1 MRRNERGIALITVL
15 LLAFA
20 LSALALGA
28 AMMSMNTGL
37 IRRYNERFAV
47 VTDAA
52 LAGLEEGRSKLNG
65 TAGLYPDS
73 GYVTL
78 ENGVAV
84 RDANNTVIPG
94 LTRWTWAGPS
104 GISSGQYG
112 IFGSIISRVT
122 DNTNIQVVRRLE
134 ITQSSFAKYAYFSTI
149 EGTIVFGGGDQIT
162 GPLHSN
168 DDIEVHSSGA
178 RFRDEVRTAGT
189 VVGAA
194 YGTFDK
200 GYTTGV
206 PPIPMPTMTDLTK
219 LRTQAQAGNTYFT
232 GYTTGN
238 YGEARTRIE
247 FVAVDLN
254 NNGSLTDDDEG
265 FIRVYQ
271 GVNGNE
277 PFVSAS
283 RPGSGYQPTSTS
295 VRNCGDWAGSGGGT
309 FLAAASHTG
318 STSSPHNHTS
328 TTLTNANASL
338 NAASSKCYLGGDPNL
353 TNGWV
358 ASNGDGAWLPWTG
371 AVDSRLVAKVGAS
384 QATYYHPITRALNP
398 NFKGVIYVD
407 GKVVIS
413 GTVRGRVTLVSPS
426 QIIIGDDVK
435 QSIDPSLGICDD
447 ILGLFSGDD
456 IVVADNMLNTPL
468 QLPSSSWK
476 TMKAYGNQDEY
487 IHAVILALDIFT
499 ANNYNA
505 GPQTQEACDGS
516 NWGRGCLRISG
527 GLIQRT
533 RGAVGTTAG
542 YGYLKRYTYNT
553 CGLSD
558 PPPYFPTTGYFSRN
572 RFYEINPIGFNV
584 ASWFATYQQ

>member
-1 MRRNERGIALITVL
+1 
-15 LLAFA
+15 
-20 LSALALGA
+20 
-28 AMMSMNTGL
+28 
-37 IRRYNERFAV
+37 
-47 VTDAA
+47 
-52 LAGLEEGRSKLNG
+52 
-65 TAGLYPDS
+65 
-73 GYVTL
+73 
-78 ENGVAV
+78 
-84 RDANNTVIPG
+84 
-94 LTRWTWAGPS
+94 
-104 GISSGQYG
+104 
-112 IFGSIISRVT
+112 
-122 DNTNIQVVRRLE
+122 VVRRLE
-134 ITQSSFAKYAYFSTI
+134 ITQTSFAKYAYFSTI
-149 EGTIVFGGGDQIT
+149 EGTIVFGGGDQIM

-178 RFRDEVRTAGT
+178 RFRDEVRTSGT
-189 VVGAA
+189 VVGAQ

-219 LRTQAQAGNTYFT
+219 LKAQAQAGNTYFP
-232 GYTTGN
+232 GYTTGA

-254 NNGSLTDDDEG
+254 GNGTTTDDDEG
-265 FIRVYQ
+265 FIKVYQ
-271 GVNGNE
+271 GSVNNE
-277 PFVSAS
+277 PFVTAS
-283 RPGSGYQPTSTS
+283 RPGGVYQPNASN
-295 VRNCGDWAGSGGGT
+295 VRNCGDFATLAGVTT
-309 FLAAASHTG
+309 FRAAADHGG
-318 STSSPHNHTS
+318 SPPAPHNH
-328 TTLTNANASL
+328 NQAASL
-338 NAASSKCYLGGDPNL
+338 NAANSKCYLGGDANL
-353 TNGWV
+353 TNGFV

-371 AVDSRLVAKVGAS
+371 PVDARLVALKGAE
-384 QATYYHPITRALNP
+384 ANYFHPITRALNP

-413 GTVRGRVTLVSPS
+413 GTVRGRVTLVSPT
-426 QIIIGDDVK
+426 QIIIGDDIK

-468 QLPSSSWK
+468 QLPNNSWK
-476 TMKAYGNQDEY
+476 TMKAYGNKDEY

-505 GPQTQEACDGS
+505 GPTTQEACDAT

-584 ASWFATYQQ
+584 ATWFATYQQ

>member
-1 MRRNERGIALITVL
+1 MRRNERGVALITVL

-20 LSALALGA
+20 LSALALGS
-28 AMMSMNTGL
+28 AMMAMNTGL
-37 IRRYNERFAV
+37 IRRYNERFAL

-65 TAGLYPDS
+65 TPSLYPDS

-84 RDANNTVIPG
+84 TDANGAVIPG

-104 GISSGQYG
+104 GIKSGQYG

-134 ITQSSFAKYAYFSTI
+134 ITQTSFAKYAYFSTI
-149 EGTIVFGGGDQIT
+149 EGAIVFGGGDQIT

-168 DDIEVHSSGA
+168 DNITIHSTGA

-189 VVGAA
+189 VVNPQ

-219 LRTQAQAGNTYFT
+219 LKAQAQAGNTYFP
-232 GYTTGN
+232 GYTTGA

-254 NNGSLTDDDEG
+254 GNGTTTDDDEG
-265 FIRVYQ
+265 FIKVYQ
-271 GVNGNE
+271 GSANKE
-277 PFVSAS
+277 PFVTAS
-283 RPGSGYQPTSTS
+283 RPGSGYQPNATL
-295 VRNCGDWAGSGGGT
+295 VRNCGDFATLSGVTT
-309 FLAAASHTG
+309 FRAAADHNG
-318 STSSPHNHTS
+318 SPPAPHNHTPS
-328 TTLTNANASL
+328 ASL
-338 NAASSKCYLGGDPNL
+338 NAANSKCYLGGDANL
-353 TNGWV
+353 TNGFV
-358 ASNGDGAWLPWTG
+358 ASNGDGAWVAWSGPVDARLSALKG
-371 AVDSRLVAKVGAS
+371 AEAP
-384 QATYYHPITRALNP
+384 YFHPITRALNP

-413 GTVRGRVTLVSPS
+413 GTVRGRVTLVSPY
-426 QIIIGDDVK
+426 QVIIGDDIK

-468 QLPSSSWK
+468 QLPNNSWK
-476 TMKAYGNQDEY
+476 TMKAYGNKDEY

-505 GPQTQEACDGS
+505 GPTTQEACDGT

-572 RFYEINPIGFNV
+572 RFYEINPIGFDV
-584 ASWFATYQQ
+584 AAWFATYQQ

>member
-28 AMMSMNTGL
+28 AMMAMNTGL

-47 VTDAA
+47 VSSAA
-52 LAGLEEGRSKLNG
+52 LAGLEEGRSALNG
-65 TAGLYPDS
+65 TSGLYPDS

-84 RDANNTVIPG
+84 RDANGNVIPG

-104 GISSGQYG
+104 GIASGQYG

-134 ITQSSFAKYAYFSTI
+134 VNQTSFAKYAYFSTI
-149 EGTIVFGGGDQIT
+149 EGAIVFGGGDQIM

-168 DDIEVHSSGA
+168 DNITIHSSEA
-178 RFRDEVRTAGT
+178 RFRDDVRTAGT
-189 VVGAA
+189 VVNPQ
-194 YGTFDK
+194 YGVFDK

-206 PPIPMPTMTDLTK
+206 PAIPMPTMTDLTK
-219 LRTQAQAGNTYFT
+219 LRNQAQAGNTYFV
-232 GYTTGN
+232 GYTAGPT
-238 YGEARTRIE
+238 GEARTRVE
-247 FVAVDLN
+247 FIAFDLN
-254 NNGSLTDDDEG
+254 GNGSLTDDDEG

-271 GVNGNE
+271 GANNRE
-277 PFVSAS
+277 TFVTGG
-283 RPGSGYQPTSTS
+283 RPNMNQYNPNPVQVQT
-295 VRNCGDWAGSGGGT
+295 CGDVATGTVGGPN
-309 FLAAASHTG
+309 FMAAASHPGTLVNG
-318 STSSPHNHTS
+318 HNHTAA
-328 TTLTNANASL
+328 TSL
-338 NAASSKCYLGGDPNL
+338 NAASSKCYLGGDPAL
-353 TNGWV
+353 TNGWTASTANGSWV
-358 ASNGDGAWLPWTG
+358 AWTG
-371 AVDSRLVAKVGAS
+371 PVDSRLVALVGAT
-384 QATYYHPITRALNP
+384 QAAYYHPITRKLNP

-413 GTVRGRVTLVSPS
+413 GTVRGRVTLVSPN
-426 QIIIGDDVK
+426 QIIIGSDLK
-435 QSIDPSLGICDD
+435 QTIDPALGICDD

-456 IVVADNMLNTPL
+456 IIMADNMMNTPV
-468 QLPSSSWK
+468 QLPNGTWK
-476 TMKAYGNQDEY
+476 TMKGVGNEDEY
-487 IHAVILALDIFT
+487 VHAIILALDIFT
-499 ANNYNA
+499 ALNYNA
-505 GPQTQEACDGS
+505 GPNSNPVGNCDGT

-533 RGAVGTTAG
+533 RGAVGLSSG
-542 YGYLKRYTYNT
+542 YGYLKRYSYNS

-558 PPPYFPTTGYFSRN
+558 PPPYFPTTGYFSKN

-584 ASWFATYQQ
+584 ATWFATYQQ